1 MLRKKFQLC
10 FRCRQKSI
18 FEKCRFAVTIHS
30 KSLPPVHLSYQEK
43 NLRMAIYPC
52 LELGSGLVLFV
63 KIMLILFQG
72 EWQQIDSKNIYNHYY
87 GIGFGYWMCIKA
99 AWSWPIVRYSFPDE
113 NCFQVEIKESPNSL
127 PSLNF

>member
-1 MLRKKFQLC
+1 MSVCSYDSLK
-10 FRCRQKSI
+10 
-18 FEKCRFAVTIHS
+18 EFATCTSKLSGREPTHS
-30 KSLPPVHLSYQEK
+30 
-43 NLRMAIYPC
+43 NLHTAMYPC
-52 LELGSGLVLFV
+52 LKFGSGL
-63 KIMLILFQG
+63 MLLAKNVEFFFQG